1 MAKQYLYDAEARQRI
16 AAGVRKLADA
26 VRVTLGP
33 AGRNVIAQKS
43 FGGPVVTK
51 DGVVVAESL
60 GPDLRKEVVAAV
72 SSHMIQVS
80 ARSLEDLGRGTLER
94 VALTSAHGRMVFV
107 NLDVGYL
114 VVITKMEMKLG
125 QVLIE
130 VESAA
135 RKIKQL
141 HSRI

>member
-1 MAKQYLYDAEARQRI
+1 MQRI
-16 AAGVRKLADA
+16 LAELNQVAGVK
-26 VRVTLGP
+26 G
-33 AGRNVIAQKS
+33 S
-43 FGGPVVTK
+43 MVVTK

-60 GPDLRKEVVAAV
+60 GPDLQKEVVAAV

-80 ARSLEDLGRGTLER
+80 ERGLEDLGRGMFEQL
-94 VALTSAHGRMVFV
+94 ALTSAHGRMVFV

-135 RKIKQL
+135 RKIRQL
-141 HSRI
+141 HRRI

>member
-1 MAKQYLYDAEARQRI
+1 MEAILKELNRV
-16 AAGVRKLADA
+16 AGVK
-26 VRVTLGP
+26 G
-33 AGRNVIAQKS
+33 S
-43 FGGPVVTK
+43 MVVTK

-72 SSHMIQVS
+72 SSHMMQVS
-80 ARSLEDLGRGTLER
+80 GRSLEDLGRGTLDR

-141 HSRI
+141 HSRISGVTLVTPFGRDVTRAAPNQLSNR